1 MILKKLKRRVFRKPK
16 ATMIRELIAYI
27 MQRQDENGID
37 KLAYYG
43 AKNFITG
50 TLKAQQAEMID
61 LAAESV
67 RSPMPVTHWCM
78 SWQENMKTKG
88 NSRAPNFQRR
98 RTLRLSERDDARMV
112 EYAAVAGLSVSEYMR
127 RLFLGGRPII
137 ASTDDQM
144 IRELRRMGG
153 LLKHLGAEK
162 PNATAEM
169 RETLA
174 SICKTIE
181 RLAART

>member
-1 MILKKLKRRVFRKPK
+1 
-16 ATMIRELIAYI
+16 
-27 MQRQDENGID
+27 
-37 KLAYYG
+37 
-43 AKNFITG
+43 
-50 TLKAQQAEMID
+50 
-61 LAAESV
+61 
-67 RSPMPVTHWCM
+67 
-78 SWQENMKTKG
+78 MKTKG
-88 NSRAPNFQRR
+88 NGRAPNFQRR

-137 ASTDDQM
+137 ASTDAQM

-174 SICKTIE
+174 SIRKTIE